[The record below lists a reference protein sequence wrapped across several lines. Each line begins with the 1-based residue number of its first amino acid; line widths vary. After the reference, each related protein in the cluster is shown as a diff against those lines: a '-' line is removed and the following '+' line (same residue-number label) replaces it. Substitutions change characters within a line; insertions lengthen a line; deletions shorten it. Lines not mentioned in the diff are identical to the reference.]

1 MHAGSSPERVGPA
14 HVPYQ
19 LTYFGSDAWS
29 SRPTSSAL
37 PSPISSEPTTDVGN
51 FYLADKELRQE
62 FTSEDEE
69 VLVMFASQ
77 AGAAI
82 ANARK
87 HRDEQRA
94 RADLE
99 ALIDTSPV
107 GVVVFDARTGE
118 VVSLNRE
125 AKRIVG
131 DLRTPG
137 CSVEQLLDALT
148 FRRADGREVSLA
160 ETPLAQALREA
171 TTVRAEEIVIQVPDG
186 RSITTLINATSI
198 HSEDGEIE
206 SVVVTLQDMTP
217 LGELERMRAE
227 FLGLIMPDRLL
238 AEHRCQ

>member
-1 MHAGSSPERVGPA
+1 
-14 HVPYQ
+14 
-19 LTYFGSDAWS
+19 
-29 SRPTSSAL
+29 
-37 PSPISSEPTTDVGN
+37 
-51 FYLADKELRQE
+51 
-62 FTSEDEE
+62 
-69 VLVMFASQ
+69 MFASQ

-107 GVVVFDARTGE
+107 GVVVFDARLGRWCRSIGGE
-118 VVSLNRE
+118 THCGGPAHAGAARWSNSL
-125 AKRIVG
+125 
-131 DLRTPG
+131 TT
-137 CSVEQLLDALT
+137 LT

-171 TTVRAEEIVIQVPDG
+171 TTVRVEEIVIQVPDG